1 MPQAWFT
8 PAAMLFQIFE
18 PTFFAVDWAV
28 ALTDVPAW
36 PLSVRPQPHSAPAQS
51 IATLKDLPAAI
62 C

>member
-1 MPQAWFT
+1 
-8 PAAMLFQIFE
+8 MLFQIFE